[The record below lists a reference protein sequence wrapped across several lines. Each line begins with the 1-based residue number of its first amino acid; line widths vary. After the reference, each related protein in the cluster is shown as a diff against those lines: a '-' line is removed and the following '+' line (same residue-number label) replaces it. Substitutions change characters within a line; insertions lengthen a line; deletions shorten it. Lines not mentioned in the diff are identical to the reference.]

1 MRLKSLELQLD
12 WPETLLIQDL
22 RSYVVEELREF
33 GNPIRWAITSISAS
47 SEPAVCTR
55 QLSIEAVVIIT

>member
-22 RSYVVEELREF
+22 RSYVVEELRNY
-33 GNPIRWAITSISAS
+33 GYPIRWAITSISS
-47 SEPAVCTR
+47 SESGCKR
-55 QLSIEAVVIIT
+55 KLNIEAVVIIT

>member
-22 RSYVVEELREF
+22 RSYVVDELRKF
-33 GNPIRWAITSISAS
+33 GYPLRWAITSISAS
-47 SEPAVCTR
+47 CDPRCIR
-55 QLSIEAVVIIT
+55 QLNIEAVVIIT

>member
-22 RSYVVEELREF
+22 RNYVVEELRYF
-33 GNPIRWAITSISAS
+33 GDPIRWAITSISPS
-47 SEPAVCTR
+47 KPGFIR
-55 QLSIEAVVIIT
+55 KINIEAVVIIT

>member
-22 RSYVVEELREF
+22 RSYVVGELSNF
-33 GNPIRWAITSISAS
+33 GDPIRWAITSISSS
-47 SEPAVCTR
+47 SEFGSTR
-55 QLSIEAVVIIT
+55 QLNIEAVVIIT

>member
-22 RSYVVEELREF
+22 RIYVLDELRNF
-33 GNPIRWAITSISAS
+33 GNPIRWAITSISPS
-47 SEPAVCTR
+47 KPGCIR
-55 QLSIEAVVIIT
+55 KINIEAVVIIT

>member
-22 RSYVVEELREF
+22 RSYVVEELRNF
-33 GNPIRWAITSISAS
+33 GDPIRWAITSISAS
-47 SEPAVCTR
+47 SDPACTR
-55 QLSIEAVVIIT
+55 QLNIEAVVIIT

>member
-22 RSYVVEELREF
+22 RSYVVEELRNF
-33 GNPIRWAITSISAS
+33 GDPIRWAITSISAS
-47 SEPAVCTR
+47 SEPGCTR
-55 QLSIEAVVIIT
+55 KLNIEAVVIIT

>member
-1 MRLKSLELQLD
+1 MRLKSLELKLD

-22 RSYVVEELREF
+22 RSYVVEELRNF
-33 GNPIRWAITSISAS
+33 GAIRWAITSISSCS
-47 SEPAVCTR
+47 SELECTR